1 MVGRTWVDRTWVDR
15 RRRLLVPFAVDVDLS
30 MFIYVHANIT
40 HRNPGVG
47 RRPVVVVEVVVE
59 MVVMAMSPSFQS
71 SFQSSPYARAKRM
84 MDDACAIA
92 RDARTRPWFAALA
105 VVAAMAWMKPPPEAF
120 YAHCVRARAVRRT
133 VRDVVFAGA
142 ISPTWV
148 CSNSGASALV
158 RKAAFTCH
166 DGVVA
171 TACRTRD
178 GEAFVGALGT
188 WIRVPFPLDVV
199 VNALVHVIRV
209 NNALLSLASLGVVG
223 VVAMKTLKALKLLAL
238 GVFGAAAVYFGF
250 PRYAGVPRW
259 SIALTA
265 GLYYLA
271 YRKHLLDGV
280 LRVAKAM
287 KPPPP
292 RRHR

>member
-1 MVGRTWVDRTWVDR
+1 M
-15 RRRLLVPFAVDVDLS
+15 
-30 MFIYVHANIT
+30 
-40 HRNPGVG
+40 
-47 RRPVVVVEVVVE
+47 
-59 MVVMAMSPSFQS
+59 SFQS
-71 SFQSSPYARAKRM
+71 SFESSYARAKKM
-84 MDDACAIA
+84 MDDAREMA
-92 RDARTRPWFAALA
+92 RDARVARPWFAACA
-105 VVAAMAWMKPPPEAF
+105 VVAVWAWTKPPPETF

-133 VRDVVFAGA
+133 VGDVVLAGA

-148 CSNSGASALV
+148 CSNSGVRALV

-171 TACRTRD
+171 TVCRTRD
-178 GEAFVGALGT
+178 GAAFVGALGT
-188 WIRVPFPLDVV
+188 WMRVPFPLHVV
-199 VNALVHVIRV
+199 VNVLVHVIRV

-265 GLYYLA
+265 GLYYVA

-287 KPPPP
+287 KLPP
-292 RRHR
+292 RHRHR